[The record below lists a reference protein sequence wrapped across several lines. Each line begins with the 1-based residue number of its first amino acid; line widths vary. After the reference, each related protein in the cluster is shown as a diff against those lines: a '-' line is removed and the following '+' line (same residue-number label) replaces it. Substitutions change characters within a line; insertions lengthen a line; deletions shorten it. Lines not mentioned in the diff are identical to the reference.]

1 MNQLRTLDF
10 VRTKIAVYPHT
21 FAHVLTETR
30 YGDVILLEDDIYSP
44 DGYKAFLNKTISIV
58 EKYVGVVA
66 SDFES
71 IESLFAVDKS
81 NMQMLECFVLLFNG
95 ICQRRKSAQHSKS
108 TCNCLA
114 TRAAVT
120 SAFSFSV
127 LFIACCAATARERMR
142 AGEMYGYADR

>member
-1 MNQLRTLDF
+1 MTYIDYLNDFNRWLESGNLPGSSQLMYFKLLNVFNRAGWPEY
-10 VRTKIAVYPHT
+10 VRVDNLRMMLMI
-21 FAHVLTETR
+21 
-30 YGDVILLEDDIYSP
+30 G
-44 DGYKAFLNKTISIV
+44 V
-58 EKYVGVVA
+58 ESK
-66 SDFES
+66 
-71 IESLFAVDKS
+71 
-81 NMQMLECFVLLFNG
+81 QCFVLLFNG
-95 ICQRRKSAQHSKS
+95 ICQRHKSAQHSKS

>member
-1 MNQLRTLDF
+1 MKLRRIISLALTL
-10 VRTKIAVYPHT
+10 AL
-21 FAHVLTETR
+21 VLALTGCGSGEKKTTVLR
-30 YGDVILLEDDIYSP
+30 FGLEVAP
-44 DGYKAFLNKTISIV
+44 DTVTCKA
-58 EKYVGVVA
+58 A
-66 SDFES
+66 
-71 IESLFAVDKS
+71 
-81 NMQMLECFVLLFNG
+81 ECFVLLFNG